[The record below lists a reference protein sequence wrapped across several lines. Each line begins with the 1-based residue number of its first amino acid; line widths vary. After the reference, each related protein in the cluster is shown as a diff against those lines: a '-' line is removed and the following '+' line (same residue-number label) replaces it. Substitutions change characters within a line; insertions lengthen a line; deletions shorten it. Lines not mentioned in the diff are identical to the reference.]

1 MELKDKTGNGHCS
14 NFNFQP
20 FNITELYLKN
30 GNQIFPLDGPFK
42 PVMGATKEQ
51 SEFTREHFSLYGPCV
66 GTSLKSDYS
75 LWLDLDHWPT
85 GFAFFKFN
93 MTRSYSDISILGE
106 SYLDQRIPT
115 SGLDLHVTFGT
126 AVPEALSC
134 LVFTSYVEALSI
146 STNEQSVRNVELD
159 YAL

>member
-1 MELKDKTGNGHCS
+1 MELKDKTGNKNCS

-20 FNITELYLKN
+20 FHISELYLKN
-30 GNQIFPLDGPFK
+30 GNTVYPLDGAFK
-42 PVMGATKEQ
+42 PIIGATKEE
-51 SEFTREHFSLYGPCV
+51 SEYTREHFSLYGPCV

-85 GFAFFKFN
+85 GFSFFKFN
-93 MTRSYSDISILGE
+93 LTRSYSDMSILGE
-106 SYLDQRIPT
+106 SFMDQRQPT
-115 SGLDLHVTFGT
+115 SGLDLHVTFDRQL
-126 AVPEALSC
+126 PEAVSC

-146 STNEQSVRNVELD
+146 STNDQSVRSVELD